1 MKKNYYDPNFRG
13 MNLDARFKTASEKI
27 KEATSVG
34 QIFGVIAQ
42 VLVDLD
48 DTHTYFIPPSR
59 TVETDYGW
67 TMMAIGD
74 RCYVSSV
81 DEGSDAE
88 AKGVKPGDEVLQAG
102 GYGAE
107 RANLWKIIYL
117 FNTLRP
123 QPGIR
128 VVLRSPNAQ
137 PREVDLLA
145 KQKQGQRVTDLT
157 DYNVY
162 MDMVR
167 KAQRDARLGRDLF
180 MSFRDEVLIWKMNE
194 FDLSEAQ
201 VDDAM
206 SRARKHKTL
215 ILDLR
220 GNSGG
225 WVTTITR
232 LVSNLFDRDV
242 KIADSKFR
250 KETKPLIAKTRGEK
264 AFAGKL
270 IVLVDSRSASAAEL
284 LARTV
289 QLEKRGIVIGDRTAG
304 AVMTS
309 RMYPHQ
315 VGIDV
320 VIFFGVSVT
329 VSDLI
334 MADGNSLEHHGV
346 TPDEL
351 KLPTA
356 EDLANNRDAVLSY
369 AASLSGVVLDP
380 VEAGK
385 FFPVELKKKN

>member
-1 MKKNYYDPNFRG
+1 M
-13 MNLDARFKTASEKI
+13 
-27 KEATSVG
+27 
-34 QIFGVIAQ
+34 
-42 VLVDLD
+42 
-48 DTHTYFIPPSR
+48 
-59 TVETDYGW
+59 
-67 TMMAIGD
+67 
-74 RCYVSSV
+74 
-81 DEGSDAE
+81 
-88 AKGVKPGDEVLQAG
+88 
-102 GYGAE
+102 
-107 RANLWKIIYL
+107 
-117 FNTLRP
+117 
-123 QPGIR
+123 
-128 VVLRSPNAQ
+128 
-137 PREVDLLA
+137 
-145 KQKQGQRVTDLT
+145 
-157 DYNVY
+157 
-162 MDMVR
+162 
-167 KAQRDARLGRDLF
+167 
-180 MSFRDEVLIWKMNE
+180 
-194 FDLSEAQ
+194 
-201 VDDAM
+201 
-206 SRARKHKTL
+206 
-215 ILDLR
+215 
-220 GNSGG
+220 
-225 WVTTITR
+225 TTITR

-320 VIFFGVSVT
+320 VIFFAVSVT